1 MRVDKDEIRAR
12 NDIVEVI
19 GASVALR
26 RRGRNYVG
34 LCPFHNE
41 KTPSFNVDPVTQTFR
56 CFGCDASGDVFTF
69 VERYQNMSFVE
80 AAEYLA
86 RRAGVEFARGGQGQ
100 RAGERDRLYEINAIA
115 LAYYRAQLARNAFA
129 RDYVARRGLSEEALE
144 KFQIGYAPDAWDGL
158 VGYLTVRKSD
168 LQAARQAGLLQVSS
182 SGDLFDMFRHRL
194 MFPILDEQE
203 RVVGFGG
210 RCFGDEQ
217 PKYLNTGET
226 PIFQKSRL
234 LYGLPFARRRIGVEG
249 KALLMEG
256 YMDVIA
262 AHQAGFTTAVATL
275 GTALTEDHARRLA
288 RLFSS
293 NPTVV
298 LVYDADS
305 AGVRATLRSSEILEK
320 EGIGVRIVRLPEGDD
335 PDSLLRRGESA
346 TFQRLID
353 AAVGRV
359 EYQLDRIVAEADQ
372 STEDGRATM
381 LRRILAVLAT
391 VPSRSERDVYI
402 EKVWQYH
409 TMRASGAGVAKEQ
422 MHRDA
427 EALAALNRERARR
440 PVAVA
445 PGAPAQ
451 ARPRPATRLTATQRA
466 ERLLVRGLASAEWSV
481 WVTRCAN
488 EDDFL
493 DPSARRLFE
502 LVRDTPEAA
511 LSGPEALLE
520 AVDAQGDA
528 GFSEAVR
535 ALLQEFDSIAANEP
549 LSDEALAGCVERLR
563 QAKIRHLTAEMARC
577 LQGPVVTEADREQV
591 RAYHRTLEKLKG
603 FPQAPSGKA

>member
-12 NDIVEVI
+12 NDIVDVI

-26 RRGRNYVG
+26 RRGRNHVG

-41 KTPSFNVDPVTQTFR
+41 KTPSFNVDSVTQTFK

-69 VERYQNMSFVE
+69 VERYQNLSFLD

-86 RRAGVEFARGGQGQ
+86 RRAGVAFERTGQGQ
-100 RAGERDRLYEINAIA
+100 RAGERDRLYQINATA
-115 LAYYRAQLARNAFA
+115 LAYYRSQLGRSAFA
-129 RDYVARRGLSEEALE
+129 RDYAARRGLTDEALAR
-144 KFQIGYAPDAWDGL
+144 FQIGFALDSWDSL
-158 VGYLTVRKSD
+158 AGYLSVKKAD
-168 LQAARQAGLLQVSS
+168 IAAARQAGLLQTGS
-182 SGDLFDMFRHRL
+182 SGELFDMFRHRL

-203 RVVGFGG
+203 RVAGFGG
-210 RCFGDEQ
+210 RCLGDEQ

-234 LYGLPFARRRIGVEG
+234 LYGLSYARRRIAAEG

-262 AHQAGFTTAVATL
+262 AHQAGFAYAVATL
-275 GTALTEDHARRLA
+275 GTALSEDHARRLA
-288 RLFSS
+288 RLFPA

-305 AGVRATLRSSEILEK
+305 AGVRATLKGSEILEK
-320 EGIGVRIVRLPEGDD
+320 EGIAVRIVRLPEGDD

-353 AAVGRV
+353 AAPGRV
-359 EYQLDRIVAEADQ
+359 EYQLDRIVLEADQ
-372 STEDGRATM
+372 STEAGRVAM
-381 LRRILAVLAT
+381 LRRIVAILAS
-391 VPSRSERDVYI
+391 VPSRSERDIYI
-402 EKVWQYH
+402 DRVWQHH

-427 EALAALNRERARR
+427 EAYAAQSRERPRR
-440 PVAVA
+440 PAA
-445 PGAPAQ
+445 SAPMPPGAGR
-451 ARPRPATRLTATQRA
+451 ARPARLTASERA
-466 ERLLVRGLASAEWSV
+466 ERLLARGLASGEWSG
-481 WVTRCAN
+481 WVVGSAT

-493 DPSARRLFE
+493 DPNVRRLFE
-502 LVRDTPEAA
+502 LVRDSPETA
-511 LSGPEALLE
+511 LSGPQALLG
-520 AVDAQGDA
+520 ALDAQGDA
-528 GFSEAVR
+528 IFAQAVR
-535 ALLQEFDSIAANEP
+535 TLLQEFDSIAANEP
-549 LSDEALAGCVERLR
+549 LSEAVLAGCVERLR
-563 QAKIRHLTAEMARC
+563 QAKIRHLTAEMAKC

-603 FPQAPSGKA
+603 FPQAPTSKR